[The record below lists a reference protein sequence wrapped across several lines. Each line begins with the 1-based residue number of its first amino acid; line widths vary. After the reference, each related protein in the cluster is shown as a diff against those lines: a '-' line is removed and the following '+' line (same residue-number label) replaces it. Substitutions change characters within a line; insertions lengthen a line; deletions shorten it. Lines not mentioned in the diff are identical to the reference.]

1 MSAVLDSSIDM
12 KKLDSRHETVTTPH
26 ELVSAAEDAQQRFS
40 KHNILNERHLFMQF
54 YKALDA
60 AYRAVTDDPTLGSKY
75 KQLLDETV
83 NNSLA
88 VQSGRESEEDAKGA
102 YRVVPY
108 SPFWNGLLGTATTCG
123 VDFEGTLFLLRK
135 VISTK

>member
-1 MSAVLDSSIDM
+1 M
-12 KKLDSRHETVTTPH
+12 KTADRRPETVATPQ
-26 ELVSAAEDAQQRFS
+26 ELISAAEDTQRRFL

-60 AYRAVTDDPTLGSKY
+60 AYRAVTDDPTLSPKY
-75 KQLLDETV
+75 EQLLDDTV
-83 NNSLA
+83 NNSLE
-88 VQSGRESEEDAKGA
+88 VQSGRKSAEDAKGA
-102 YRVVPY
+102 YRVAPY
-108 SPFWNGLLGTATTCG
+108 SPFWDGVLGTATTCG